1 MIITNSKISE
11 LQLYFGDPYYASD
24 KIQIFQPTIGGI
36 LEYDKR
42 FGESEFWA
50 MLNVFIGN
58 TTSYRLLLWDMG
70 VDWNEISDF
79 QLFSLLIKTLKQE
92 NTAILFGD
100 LDLSTFDAY
109 IKTIPVEE
117 TQSDQIKNKESDK
130 EENKI
135 LKEEMI
141 LYNQELDIEIDEN
154 TYNNIA
160 LYLRTMFNIFPKVE
174 KARGKQTKK
183 WIIEEDRMNLSNAK
197 KEDTT
202 STFLPLIES
211 CCCHPGF
218 KYKKNELREVGIYEF
233 MRSVQR
239 LQVYESTT
247 ALLKGMYSGFIDTK
261 GIDKEE
267 FDFMREIKPVKNKY
281 EKLK

>member
-1 MIITNSKISE
+1 MTPSNSDISL
-11 LQLYFGDPYYASD
+11 LQLYFGDPYQVSD
-24 KIQIFQPTIGGI
+24 KILVYQPTIGGI
-36 LEYDKR
+36 LEYDKK
-42 FGESEFWA
+42 FGESEFWS

-70 VDWNEISDF
+70 IDWNEISDF
-79 QLFSLLIKTLKQE
+79 QLFSLLIKTLKVE
-92 NTAILFGD
+92 NTEILFGD
-100 LDLSTFDAY
+100 LDLSSFDAY
-109 IKTIPVEE
+109 MKQIPNEDE
-117 TQSDQIKNKESDK
+117 SDNKEESEPK
-130 EENKI
+130 Q
-135 LKEEMI
+135 EMI
-141 LYNQELDIEIDEN
+141 LWNPELDIEINEDI
-154 TYNNIA
+154 YKNIA
-160 LYLRTMFNIFPKVE
+160 LYIRTMFNIFPKVE
-174 KARGKQTKK
+174 KAKGKTTKK
-183 WIIEEDRMNLSNAK
+183 WIIEEDRMNLANAK

-211 CCCHPGF
+211 CCCHAGF

-267 FDFMREIKPVKNKY
+267 FDFMREIKPIKNKY
-281 EKLK
+281 ENIK

>member
-1 MIITNSKISE
+1 MTTTNSNISL
-11 LQLYFGDPYYASD
+11 LQLYFGDPYQVSD
-24 KIQIFQPTIGGI
+24 KIQVLQPTIGGI
-36 LEYDKR
+36 LEYDKK
-42 FGESEFWA
+42 FGESEFWS

-70 VDWNEISDF
+70 IDWNEISDF
-79 QLFSLLIKTLKQE
+79 QLFSLLIKTLKVE
-92 NTAILFGD
+92 NTEILFGD
-100 LDLSTFDAY
+100 LDLSSFDAY
-109 IKTIPVEE
+109 MKQIPNEE
-117 TQSDQIKNKESDK
+117 ESDDK
-130 EENKI
+130 EESEPKQ
-135 LKEEMI
+135 EMI
-141 LYNQELDIEIDEN
+141 LWNPELDIEINEDI
-154 TYNNIA
+154 YNNIA
-160 LYLRTMFNIFPKVE
+160 LYIRTMFNIFPKVE
-174 KARGKQTKK
+174 KAKGKTTKK
-183 WIIEEDRMNLSNAK
+183 WIIEEDRMNLANAK

-233 MRSVQR
+233 MRDVQR

-267 FDFMREIKPVKNKY
+267 FDFMRDIKPVKNKY
-281 EKLK
+281 ENIK

>member
-1 MIITNSKISE
+1 MTTTNSKISL
-11 LQLYFGDPYYASD
+11 LQLYFGDPYQVSD
-24 KIQIFQPTIGGI
+24 KIQVLQPTIGGI
-36 LEYDKR
+36 LEYDKK
-42 FGESEFWA
+42 FGESEFWS

-70 VDWNEISDF
+70 IDWNEISDF
-79 QLFSLLIKTLKQE
+79 QLFSLLIKTLKVE
-92 NTAILFGD
+92 NTKILFGD
-100 LDLSTFDAY
+100 LDLSSFDAY
-109 IKTIPVEE
+109 MKQIP
-117 TQSDQIKNKESDK
+117 SKEKFDDK
-130 EENKI
+130 EESEPKQ
-135 LKEEMI
+135 EMI
-141 LYNQELDIEIDEN
+141 LWNPELDIEINEDI
-154 TYNNIA
+154 YNNIA
-160 LYLRTMFNIFPKVE
+160 LYIRTMFNIFPKVE
-174 KARGKQTKK
+174 KAKGKTTKK
-183 WIIEEDRMNLSNAK
+183 WIIEEDRMNLKNAK

-211 CCCHPGF
+211 CCCHAGF

-267 FDFMREIKPVKNKY
+267 FDFMREIKPIKNKY
-281 EKLK
+281 ENIK

>member
-1 MIITNSKISE
+1 MTTTTGKISL
-11 LQLYFGDPYYASD
+11 LQLYFGDPYQVSD
-24 KIQIFQPTIGGI
+24 KIQILQPTIGGI
-36 LEYDKR
+36 LEYDKQ

-58 TTSYRLLLWDMG
+58 TTSYRVLLWDMG
-70 VDWNEISDF
+70 IDWNEISDF
-79 QLFSLLIKTLKQE
+79 QLFSLLIKTLKVEQ
-92 NTAILFGD
+92 TAILFGD
-100 LDLSTFDAY
+100 LDLSRFDAY
-109 IKTIPVEE
+109 VKQIP
-117 TQSDQIKNKESDK
+117 SDNNI
-130 EENKI
+130 EENLDDGQNKQEDKTEI
-135 LKEEMI
+135 VLWDS
-141 LYNQELDIEIDEN
+141 ELDIEITEDM
-154 TYNNIA
+154 YNVIA
-160 LYLRTMFNIFPKVE
+160 LYIRTMFNIFPKVE
-174 KARGKQTKK
+174 KAKGKTTKE
-183 WIIEEDRMNLSNAK
+183 WIIEEDKMNLANAK

-233 MRSVQR
+233 MRDVQR

-267 FDFMREIKPVKNKY
+267 FDFMRDIKPSKK
-281 EKLK
+281 K

>member
-1 MIITNSKISE
+1 MTTSNSDISL
-11 LQLYFGDPYYASD
+11 LQLYFGDPYQVSD
-24 KIQIFQPTIGGI
+24 KILVYQPTIGGI
-36 LEYDKR
+36 LEYDKK
-42 FGESEFWA
+42 FGESEFWS

-70 VDWNEISDF
+70 IDWNEISDF
-79 QLFSLLIKTLKQE
+79 QLFSLLIKTLKVE
-92 NTAILFGD
+92 NTEILFGD
-100 LDLSTFDAY
+100 LNLSSFDAY
-109 IKTIPVEE
+109 MKQIPNEDE
-117 TQSDQIKNKESDK
+117 SDNKEESEPK
-130 EENKI
+130 Q
-135 LKEEMI
+135 EMV
-141 LYNQELDIEIDEN
+141 LWNPELDIEINEDI
-154 TYNNIA
+154 YKNIA
-160 LYLRTMFNIFPKVE
+160 LYIRTMFNIFPKVE
-174 KARGKQTKK
+174 KAKGKTTKK
-183 WIIEEDRMNLSNAK
+183 WIIEEDRMNLANAK

-211 CCCHPGF
+211 CCCHAGF

-267 FDFMREIKPVKNKY
+267 FDFMRDIKPVKNKY
-281 EKLK
+281 ENIK

>member
-1 MIITNSKISE
+1 MTTTSSEISL
-11 LQLYFGDPYYASD
+11 LQLYFGDPYQVSD
-24 KIQIFQPTIGGI
+24 KILVYQPTIGGI
-36 LEYDKR
+36 LEYDKK
-42 FGESEFWA
+42 FGESEFWS

-70 VDWNEISDF
+70 IDWNEISDF
-79 QLFSLLIKTLKQE
+79 QLFSLLIKTLKVE
-92 NTAILFGD
+92 NTEILFGD
-100 LDLSTFDAY
+100 LDLSSFDAY
-109 IKTIPVEE
+109 MKQIPNE
-117 TQSDQIKNKESDK
+117 DESDN
-130 EENKI
+130 EEELEPKQ
-135 LKEEMI
+135 EMI
-141 LYNQELDIEIDEN
+141 LWNPELDIEITEDI
-154 TYNNIA
+154 YKNIA
-160 LYLRTMFNIFPKVE
+160 LYIRTMFNIFPKVE
-174 KARGKQTKK
+174 KAKGKTTKK
-183 WIIEEDRMNLSNAK
+183 WIIEEDRMNLTNAK

-211 CCCHPGF
+211 CCCHAGF

-267 FDFMREIKPVKNKY
+267 FDFMRDIKPVKNKY
-281 EKLK
+281 ENIK

>member
-1 MIITNSKISE
+1 MTTTSSDISL
-11 LQLYFGDPYYASD
+11 LQLYFGDPYQVSD
-24 KIQIFQPTIGGI
+24 KILVYQPTIGGI
-36 LEYDKR
+36 LEYDKK
-42 FGESEFWA
+42 FGESEFWS

-70 VDWNEISDF
+70 IDWNEISDF
-79 QLFSLLIKTLKQE
+79 QLFSLLIKTLKVE
-92 NTAILFGD
+92 NTEILFGD
-100 LDLSTFDAY
+100 LDLSSFDAY
-109 IKTIPVEE
+109 MKQIPNEDE
-117 TQSDQIKNKESDK
+117 SNNKEESEPK
-130 EENKI
+130 Q
-135 LKEEMI
+135 EMI
-141 LYNQELDIEIDEN
+141 LWNPELDIEINKDI
-154 TYNNIA
+154 YKNIA
-160 LYLRTMFNIFPKVE
+160 LYIRTMFNIFPKVE
-174 KARGKQTKK
+174 KAKGKTTKK
-183 WIIEEDRMNLSNAK
+183 WIIEEDRMNLANAK

-233 MRSVQR
+233 MRNVQR

-267 FDFMREIKPVKNKY
+267 FDFMRDIKPIKNKY
-281 EKLK
+281 ENIK

>member
-1 MIITNSKISE
+1 MITTNSKISL
-11 LQLYFGDPYYASD
+11 LQLYFGDPYQVSD
-24 KIQIFQPTIGGI
+24 KIQVLQPTIGGI
-36 LEYDKR
+36 LEYDKK
-42 FGESEFWA
+42 FGESEFWS

-70 VDWNEISDF
+70 IDWNEISDF
-79 QLFSLLIKTLKQE
+79 QLFSLLIKTLKVE
-92 NTAILFGD
+92 NTEILFGD
-100 LDLSTFDAY
+100 LDLSSFDAY
-109 IKTIPVEE
+109 MKQIP
-117 TQSDQIKNKESDK
+117 SKEKFDDK
-130 EENKI
+130 EESEPKQ
-135 LKEEMI
+135 EMI
-141 LYNQELDIEIDEN
+141 LWNPELDIEINEDI
-154 TYNNIA
+154 YNNIA
-160 LYLRTMFNIFPKVE
+160 LYIRTMFNIFPKVE
-174 KARGKQTKK
+174 KAKGKTTKK
-183 WIIEEDRMNLSNAK
+183 WIIEEDRMNLANAK

-233 MRSVQR
+233 MRDVQR

-267 FDFMREIKPVKNKY
+267 FDFMREIKPIKNKY
-281 EKLK
+281 ENIK

>member
-1 MIITNSKISE
+1 MTTTNSKISL
-11 LQLYFGDPYYASD
+11 LQLYFGDPYQVSD
-24 KIQIFQPTIGGI
+24 KIQVLQPTIGGI
-36 LEYDKR
+36 LEYDKK
-42 FGESEFWA
+42 FGESEFWS

-70 VDWNEISDF
+70 IDWNEISDF
-79 QLFSLLIKTLKQE
+79 QLFSW
-92 NTAILFGD
+92 N
-100 LDLSTFDAY
+100 
-109 IKTIPVEE
+109 P
-117 TQSDQIKNKESDK
+117 
-130 EENKI
+130 
-135 LKEEMI
+135 
-141 LYNQELDIEIDEN
+141 ELDIEINEDI
-154 TYNNIA
+154 YKNIA
-160 LYLRTMFNIFPKVE
+160 LYIRTMFNIFPKVE
-174 KARGKQTKK
+174 KAKGKTTKK
-183 WIIEEDRMNLSNAK
+183 WIIEEDRMNLANAK

-267 FDFMREIKPVKNKY
+267 FDFMRDIKPANK
-281 EKLK
+281 K

>member
-1 MIITNSKISE
+1 MTTTSSEISL
-11 LQLYFGDPYYASD
+11 LQLYFGDPYQVSD
-24 KIQIFQPTIGGI
+24 KILVYQPTIGGI
-36 LEYDKR
+36 LEYDKK
-42 FGESEFWA
+42 FGESEFWS

-70 VDWNEISDF
+70 IDWNEISDF
-79 QLFSLLIKTLKQE
+79 QLFSLLIKTLKVE
-92 NTAILFGD
+92 NTEILFGD
-100 LDLSTFDAY
+100 LDLSSFDAY
-109 IKTIPVEE
+109 IKQIPNEDK
-117 TQSDQIKNKESDK
+117 SDNKEELEPK
-130 EENKI
+130 Q
-135 LKEEMI
+135 EMI
-141 LYNQELDIEIDEN
+141 LWNPELDIEITEDI
-154 TYNNIA
+154 YKNIA
-160 LYLRTMFNIFPKVE
+160 LYIRTMFNIFPKVE
-174 KARGKQTKK
+174 KAKGKTTKK
-183 WIIEEDRMNLSNAK
+183 WIIEEDRMNLANAK

-211 CCCHPGF
+211 CCCHAGF

-267 FDFMREIKPVKNKY
+267 FDFMRDIKPVKNKY
-281 EKLK
+281 ENIK

>member
-1 MIITNSKISE
+1 MTTTSSEISL
-11 LQLYFGDPYYASD
+11 LQLYFGDPYQVSD
-24 KIQIFQPTIGGI
+24 KILVYQPTIGGI
-36 LEYDKR
+36 LEYDKK
-42 FGESEFWA
+42 FGESEFWS

-70 VDWNEISDF
+70 IDWNEISDF
-79 QLFSLLIKTLKQE
+79 QLFSLLIKTLKVE
-92 NTAILFGD
+92 NTEILFGE
-100 LDLSTFDAY
+100 LDLSSFDAY
-109 IKTIPVEE
+109 MKQIPNEDE
-117 TQSDQIKNKESDK
+117 SDNKEESEPK
-130 EENKI
+130 Q
-135 LKEEMI
+135 EMI
-141 LYNQELDIEIDEN
+141 LWNPELDIEINEDI
-154 TYNNIA
+154 YNNIA
-160 LYLRTMFNIFPKVE
+160 LYIRTMFNIFPKVE
-174 KARGKQTKK
+174 KAKGKTTKK
-183 WIIEEDRMNLSNAK
+183 WIIEEDRMNLANVK

-233 MRSVQR
+233 MRDVQR

-267 FDFMREIKPVKNKY
+267 FDFMRDIKPVKNKY
-281 EKLK
+281 ENIK

>member
-1 MIITNSKISE
+1 MTTINSKISL
-11 LQLYFGDPYYASD
+11 LQLYFGDPYQVSD
-24 KIQIFQPTIGGI
+24 KIQILQPTIGGI
-36 LEYDKR
+36 LEYDRR
-42 FGESEFWA
+42 FGESEFWS

-70 VDWNEISDF
+70 IDWNEISDF
-79 QLFSLLIKTLKQE
+79 QLFSLLIKTLKVE
-92 NTAILFGD
+92 NTEILFGD
-100 LDLSTFDAY
+100 LDLSLFDAY
-109 IKTIPVEE
+109 MKQIPNEE
-117 TQSDQIKNKESDK
+117 KSDDK
-130 EENKI
+130 EELEPKQ
-135 LKEEMI
+135 EMI
-141 LYNQELDIEIDEN
+141 LWNPELDIEINEDI
-154 TYNNIA
+154 YNNIA
-160 LYLRTMFNIFPKVE
+160 LYIRTMFNIFPKIE
-174 KARGKQTKK
+174 KAKGKTTKK
-183 WIIEEDRMNLSNAK
+183 WIIEEDRMNLANAK

-211 CCCHPGF
+211 CCCHAGF

-267 FDFMREIKPVKNKY
+267 FDFMRDIKPTKDKYKNIK
-281 EKLK
+281 

>member
-1 MIITNSKISE
+1 MTASNNKISE

-36 LEYDKR
+36 LEYDKE
-42 FGESEFWA
+42 FGESEFWS

-70 VDWNEISDF
+70 VDWNKITDF
-79 QLFSLLIKTLKQE
+79 QLFCLLTKTLNVE
-92 NTAILFGD
+92 NTAILLGD
-100 LDLSTFDAY
+100 LDLSMFDVY
-109 IKTIPVEE
+109 SKTTPIEVETE
-117 TQSDQIKNKESDK
+117 EGTLIEEKQEQI
-130 EENKI
+130 
-135 LKEEMI
+135 LW
-141 LYNQELDIEIDEN
+141 QPELDIEINEDV
-154 TYNNIA
+154 YNNIA

-174 KARGKQTKK
+174 KAKGKVTKQ
-183 WIIEEDRMNLSNAK
+183 WIIDEDRMNLANSK
-197 KEDTT
+197 KEETT

-218 KYKKNELREVGIYEF
+218 KYKKNELRDVGIYEF

-261 GIDKEE
+261 GINKEE
-267 FDFMREIKPVKNKY
+267 FDFMREIKPLNKKNK
-281 EKLK
+281 

>member
-1 MIITNSKISE
+1 MTTTNSKISL
-11 LQLYFGDPYYASD
+11 LQLYFGDPYQVSD
-24 KIQIFQPTIGGI
+24 KIQVLQPTIGGI
-36 LEYDKR
+36 LEYDKK
-42 FGESEFWA
+42 FGESEFWS

-70 VDWNEISDF
+70 IDWNEISDF
-79 QLFSLLIKTLKQE
+79 QLFSLLIKTLKVE
-92 NTAILFGD
+92 NTEILFGD
-100 LDLSTFDAY
+100 LDLSSFDAY
-109 IKTIPVEE
+109 MKQIP
-117 TQSDQIKNKESDK
+117 SKERFDDK
-130 EENKI
+130 EESEPKQ
-135 LKEEMI
+135 EMI
-141 LYNQELDIEIDEN
+141 LWNPELDIEINEDI
-154 TYNNIA
+154 YNNIA
-160 LYLRTMFNIFPKVE
+160 LYIRTMFNIFPKVE
-174 KARGKQTKK
+174 KAKGKTTKK
-183 WIIEEDRMNLSNAK
+183 WIIEEDRMNLANTK

-233 MRSVQR
+233 MRDVQR

-267 FDFMREIKPVKNKY
+267 FDFMREIKPIKNKY
-281 EKLK
+281 ENIK

>member
-1 MIITNSKISE
+1 MTTTSSEISL
-11 LQLYFGDPYYASD
+11 LQLYFGDPYQVSD
-24 KIQIFQPTIGGI
+24 KILIYQPTIGGI
-36 LEYDKR
+36 LEYDKK
-42 FGESEFWA
+42 FGESEFWS

-70 VDWNEISDF
+70 IDWNEISDF
-79 QLFSLLIKTLKQE
+79 QLFSLLIKTLKVE
-92 NTAILFGD
+92 NTEILFGD
-100 LDLSTFDAY
+100 LDLSSFDAY
-109 IKTIPVEE
+109 MKQIPNEDE
-117 TQSDQIKNKESDK
+117 SDNKEESK
-130 EENKI
+130 PKQ
-135 LKEEMI
+135 EMI
-141 LYNQELDIEIDEN
+141 LWNPELDIEINEDIYKN
-154 TYNNIA
+154 VA
-160 LYLRTMFNIFPKVE
+160 LYIRTMFNIFPKVE
-174 KARGKQTKK
+174 KAKGKTTKK
-183 WIIEEDRMNLSNAK
+183 WIIEEDRMNLANAK

-211 CCCHPGF
+211 CCCHAGF

-267 FDFMREIKPVKNKY
+267 FDFMRDIKPIKNKY
-281 EKLK
+281 ENIK

>member
-1 MIITNSKISE
+1 MTTTTGKISL
-11 LQLYFGDPYYASD
+11 LQLYFGDPYQVSD
-24 KIQIFQPTIGGI
+24 KIQILQPTIGGI
-36 LEYDKR
+36 LEYDKQ

-58 TTSYRLLLWDMG
+58 TTSYRVLLWDMG
-70 VDWNEISDF
+70 IDWNEISDF
-79 QLFSLLIKTLKQE
+79 QLFSLLIKTLKVEQ
-92 NTAILFGD
+92 TAILFGD
-100 LDLSTFDAY
+100 LDLSRFDAY
-109 IKTIPVEE
+109 VKQIP
-117 TQSDQIKNKESDK
+117 SDNNT
-130 EENKI
+130 EENLDDGQNKQEDKTEII
-135 LKEEMI
+135 LWDS
-141 LYNQELDIEIDEN
+141 ELDIEITEDM
-154 TYNNIA
+154 YNVIA
-160 LYLRTMFNIFPKVE
+160 LYIRTMFNIFPKVE
-174 KARGKQTKK
+174 KAKGKTTKE
-183 WIIEEDRMNLSNAK
+183 WIIEEDKMNLANAK

-233 MRSVQR
+233 MRDVQR

-267 FDFMREIKPVKNKY
+267 FDFMRDIKPSKK
-281 EKLK
+281 K

>member
-1 MIITNSKISE
+1 MTTTSSEISL
-11 LQLYFGDPYYASD
+11 LQLYFGDPYQVSD
-24 KIQIFQPTIGGI
+24 KILVYQPTIGGI
-36 LEYDKR
+36 LEYDKK
-42 FGESEFWA
+42 FGESEFWS

-70 VDWNEISDF
+70 IDWNEISDF
-79 QLFSLLIKTLKQE
+79 QLFSLLIKTLKVE
-92 NTAILFGD
+92 NTEILFGD
-100 LDLSTFDAY
+100 LDLSSFDAY
-109 IKTIPVEE
+109 MKQIPNENE
-117 TQSDQIKNKESDK
+117 SDNKEELEPK
-130 EENKI
+130 Q
-135 LKEEMI
+135 EMI
-141 LYNQELDIEIDEN
+141 LWNPELDIEINEDI
-154 TYNNIA
+154 YKNIA
-160 LYLRTMFNIFPKVE
+160 LYIRTMFNIFPKVE
-174 KARGKQTKK
+174 KAKGKTTKK
-183 WIIEEDRMNLSNAK
+183 WIIEEDRMNLANAK

-211 CCCHPGF
+211 CCCHAGF

-267 FDFMREIKPVKNKY
+267 FDFMRDIKPVKNKY
-281 EKLK
+281 ENIK

>member
-1 MIITNSKISE
+1 MITTNSKISL
-11 LQLYFGDPYYASD
+11 LQLYFGDPYQVSD
-24 KIQIFQPTIGGI
+24 KIQVLQPTIGGI
-36 LEYDKR
+36 LEYDKK
-42 FGESEFWA
+42 FGESEFWS

-70 VDWNEISDF
+70 IDWNEISDF
-79 QLFSLLIKTLKQE
+79 QLFSLLIKTLKVE
-92 NTAILFGD
+92 NTEILFGD
-100 LDLSTFDAY
+100 LDLSSFDAY
-109 IKTIPVEE
+109 MKQIP
-117 TQSDQIKNKESDK
+117 SKEKFDDK
-130 EENKI
+130 EESEPKQ
-135 LKEEMI
+135 EMI
-141 LYNQELDIEIDEN
+141 LWNPELDIEINEDI
-154 TYNNIA
+154 YNNIA
-160 LYLRTMFNIFPKVE
+160 LYIRTMFNIFPKVE
-174 KARGKQTKK
+174 KAKGKTTKK
-183 WIIEEDRMNLSNAK
+183 WIIEEDRMNLANTK

-233 MRSVQR
+233 MRDVQR

-267 FDFMREIKPVKNKY
+267 FDFMREIKPIKNKY
-281 EKLK
+281 ENIK

>member
-1 MIITNSKISE
+1 MTTTSSEISL
-11 LQLYFGDPYYASD
+11 LQLYFGDPYQVSD
-24 KIQIFQPTIGGI
+24 KILVYQPTIGGI
-36 LEYDKR
+36 LEYDKK
-42 FGESEFWA
+42 FGESEFWS

-70 VDWNEISDF
+70 IDWNEISDF
-79 QLFSLLIKTLKQE
+79 QLFSLLIKTLKVE
-92 NTAILFGD
+92 NTEILFGD
-100 LDLSTFDAY
+100 LDLSSFDAY
-109 IKTIPVEE
+109 MKQIPNEDE
-117 TQSDQIKNKESDK
+117 SDNKEESEPK
-130 EENKI
+130 Q
-135 LKEEMI
+135 EMI
-141 LYNQELDIEIDEN
+141 LWNPELDIEINEDI
-154 TYNNIA
+154 YKNIA
-160 LYLRTMFNIFPKVE
+160 LYIRTMFNIFPKVE
-174 KARGKQTKK
+174 KAKGKTTKK
-183 WIIEEDRMNLSNAK
+183 WIIEEDRMNLANAK

-211 CCCHPGF
+211 CCCHAGF

-267 FDFMREIKPVKNKY
+267 FDFMRDIKPVKNKY
-281 EKLK
+281 ENIK

>member
-1 MIITNSKISE
+1 MTTSSSKISQ
-11 LQLYFGDPYYASD
+11 LQLYFGDPYQASE
-24 KIQIFQPTIGGI
+24 KIQVLQPTIGGI
-36 LEYDKR
+36 LEYDKK
-42 FGESEFWA
+42 FGESEFWS

-70 VDWNEISDF
+70 IDWNKITDF
-79 QLFSLLIKTLKQE
+79 QLFSLLIKTLKVEQ
-92 NTAILFGD
+92 TSILFGD
-100 LDLSTFDAY
+100 LDLSAFEQY
-109 IKTIPVEE
+109 IKQLPMENNEE
-117 TQSDQIKNKESDK
+117 DK
-130 EENKI
+130 EEENKSEI
-135 LKEEMI
+135 VLW
-141 LYNQELDIEIDEN
+141 NPELDIEIDEN
-154 TYNNIA
+154 IYNNIA
-160 LYLRTMFNIFPKVE
+160 LYIRTMFNIFPKVE
-174 KARGKQTKK
+174 KARGKVTKQ
-183 WIIEEDRMNLSNAK
+183 WIIDEDRMNLANAK

-233 MRSVQR
+233 MRDVQR

-267 FDFMREIKPVKNKY
+267 FDFMREIKPSKK
-281 EKLK
+281 K

>member
-1 MIITNSKISE
+1 MITINSKISE

-36 LEYDKR
+36 LEYDKQ
-42 FGESEFWA
+42 FGESEFWS

-70 VDWNEISDF
+70 IDWNKISDF
-79 QLFSLLIKTLKQE
+79 QLFSLLIKTLKVEQ
-92 NTAILFGD
+92 TAILFGD
-100 LDLSTFDAY
+100 LDLSQFDAY
-109 IKTIPVEE
+109 MKTLS
-117 TQSDQIKNKESDK
+117 SDENSE
-130 EENKI
+130 EENKQEQI
-135 LKEEMI
+135 LWCP
-141 LYNQELDIEIDEN
+141 ELDIEIDEN
-154 TYNNIA
+154 IYNNIA

-174 KARGKQTKK
+174 KAYGKATKQ
-183 WIIEEDRMNLSNAK
+183 WIIDEDRMNLKNAK

-211 CCCHPGF
+211 CCCHAGF

-267 FDFMREIKPVKNKY
+267 FDFMREIKPLKNKY
-281 EKLK
+281 EKIK

>member
-1 MIITNSKISE
+1 MTTTNSKISL
-11 LQLYFGDPYYASD
+11 LQLYFGDPYQVSD
-24 KIQIFQPTIGGI
+24 KIQVLQPTIGGI
-36 LEYDKR
+36 LEYDKK
-42 FGESEFWA
+42 FGESEFWS

-70 VDWNEISDF
+70 IDWNEISDF
-79 QLFSLLIKTLKQE
+79 QLFSLLIKTLKVE
-92 NTAILFGD
+92 NTEILFGD
-100 LDLSTFDAY
+100 LDLSSFDAY
-109 IKTIPVEE
+109 MKQIP
-117 TQSDQIKNKESDK
+117 SKEKFDDK
-130 EENKI
+130 EESEPKQ
-135 LKEEMI
+135 EMI
-141 LYNQELDIEIDEN
+141 LWNPELDIEINEDI
-154 TYNNIA
+154 YNNIA
-160 LYLRTMFNIFPKVE
+160 PYIRTMFNIFPKVE
-174 KARGKQTKK
+174 KAKGKTTKK
-183 WIIEEDRMNLSNAK
+183 WIIEEDRMNLANAK

-233 MRSVQR
+233 MRDVQR

-267 FDFMREIKPVKNKY
+267 FDFMREIKPIKNKY
-281 EKLK
+281 ENIK

>member
-1 MIITNSKISE
+1 MTTTNSNISL
-11 LQLYFGDPYYASD
+11 LQLYFGDPYQVSD
-24 KIQIFQPTIGGI
+24 KIQVLQPTIGGI
-36 LEYDKR
+36 LEYDKK
-42 FGESEFWA
+42 FGESEFWS

-70 VDWNEISDF
+70 IDWNEISDF
-79 QLFSLLIKTLKQE
+79 QLFSLLIKTLKVE
-92 NTAILFGD
+92 NTEILFGD
-100 LDLSTFDAY
+100 LDLSSFDAY
-109 IKTIPVEE
+109 MKQIPNEDE
-117 TQSDQIKNKESDK
+117 SDNKEES
-130 EENKI
+130 E
-135 LKEEMI
+135 LKQEMV
-141 LYNQELDIEIDEN
+141 LWNPELDIEINEDI
-154 TYNNIA
+154 YKNIA
-160 LYLRTMFNIFPKVE
+160 LYIRTMFNIFPKVE
-174 KARGKQTKK
+174 KAKGKTTKK
-183 WIIEEDRMNLSNAK
+183 WIIEEDRMNLANAK

-233 MRSVQR
+233 MRDVQR

-267 FDFMREIKPVKNKY
+267 FDFMRDIKPIKNKY
-281 EKLK
+281 ENIK